1 MNTKEFIDQWLSAW
15 TGNHPQKLLDFY
27 TEEASYCDPANPV
40 VLHGREQLEKYFT
53 KLLRKNPNWVW
64 TASEIIPTEKGCT
77 LKWRAQI
84 PVGEKLLEIS
94 GLDIVEFTNGKI
106 SRNEVYFDRTP
117 WLQALNN
124 P

>member
-1 MNTKEFIDQWLSAW
+1 MNTKEFIDQWLSTW
-15 TGNHPQKLLDFY
+15 TGNRPQKLLDFY

-40 VLHGREQLEKYFT
+40 VLHGREQLEQYFT

-77 LKWRAQI
+77 LKWIAQI